1 MCGSMRTVSGE
12 QRQIFMKQDAVRD
25 IEGNYEEVIAKE
37 IFIMARYDARKLRN
51 GMKYEISNEYLKV
64 KADTEGGYFVVR
76 DR

>member
-12 QRQIFMKQDAVRD
+12 QRQNIYEAGRSQD
-25 IEGNYEEVIAKE
+25 IEGNYEEAIAKRD
-37 IFIMARYDARKLRN
+37 FIMARYDARKLRN

-64 KADTEGGYFVVR
+64 KADTEGAIFVVR